1 MTKEQK
7 LSYFKEEIDL
17 IQSDDLKLFLT
28 LAVENMFDYVF
39 TKPASSS
46 GKYHPMLDLGEGG
59 LIRHIKG
66 VFYLGYDMLNL
77 EQNDPL
83 YSQRERDMMLIALL
97 LHDSWKYGNDDEE
110 RIHTLADHP
119 LLAAT
124 WVEQDEI
131 FNDVISQE
139 DRKFI
144 GGCIASHS
152 GQWNTNKKKE
162 EILLKPCTTYQQFV
176 HLCDYIASRRY
187 LSFDFSTVDTKVDNP
202 IEPKDFIITFGQ
214 KHCGHTLQEIYDTDY
229 GYLIWASENLRVEPA
244 RTYVQKF
251 LQSKKEE
258 PDF

>member
-1 MTKEQK
+1 MTKEEK
-7 LSYFKEEIDL
+7 ISYFQTEIDL

-28 LAVENMFDYVF
+28 LAIENMFDYVF

-46 GKYHPMLDLGEGG
+46 GKYHPMSDLGEGG

-77 EQNDPL
+77 EQNYPL
-83 YSQRERDMMLIALL
+83 YPQRERDMMLIALI
-97 LHDSWKYGNDDEE
+97 LHDSWKYGNNDKE
-110 RIHTLADHP
+110 RVHTLAEHP

-131 FNDVISQE
+131 FDGVISQE

-162 EILLKPCTTYQQFV
+162 EILPKPQNKFQQFV

-187 LSFDFSTVDTKVDNP
+187 LNFDFSVTETKVDSP
-202 IEPKDFIITFGQ
+202 VEPKDYVITFGK
-214 KHCGHTLQEIYDTDY
+214 KHNGHTLQQVYEMDY
-229 GYLIWASENLRVEPA
+229 SYLTWAIENLRVEPA
-244 RTYVQKF
+244 RTYIQKF
-251 LQSKKEE
+251 MQEKEK
-258 PDF
+258 